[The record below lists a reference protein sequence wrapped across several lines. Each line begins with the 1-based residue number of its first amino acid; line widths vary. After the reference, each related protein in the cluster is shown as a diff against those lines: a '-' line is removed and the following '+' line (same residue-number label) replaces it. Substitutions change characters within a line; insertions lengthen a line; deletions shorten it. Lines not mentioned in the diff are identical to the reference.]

1 MRSVASFALL
11 LLVLV
16 VSLDFLS
23 WSEGVEIERVETLAK
38 RRAHR
43 IRAFSTGWNFRPV
56 RQGITNQFE
65 GALVDDRW
73 YRAGRT
79 SGLRVI
85 SIPPDGGEI
94 LLENFALMGTDV
106 QVDRFIQLISK
117 LPVNTTVILASKQN
131 LGRAYSKERRE
142 SPERV
147 TQRRERIGRML
158 RGMGVRSNP
167 EDFDHLSFVYLC
179 VRRPE
184 GFVPIAEKFSLTRG
198 VGIALNLNEDVSIY
212 DSRQAQ
218 TTIDNRWLLTLKPEL
233 AQGER
238 LFFEGGRRT
247 FKEVGYSALRIE
259 MAPGQG
265 ASVNW
270 DVPEVCEQTITPGT
284 KDTPFAREN
293 IDAQGPV
300 DFEAKL
306 AWKFPG
312 DSELVGLQFILR
324 VNGRRMGDRFIY
336 NDSAEQ
342 ERWILWKESLATDV
356 GPIESVEIEV
366 QRVGEGGAALQA
378 FLTDVQLSAGELYS
392 F

>member
-1 MRSVASFALL
+1 MRSVASFAVL

-16 VSLDFLS
+16 VSFDFLS
-23 WSEGVEIERVETLAK
+23 WSEGVEVERVEALAT

-43 IRAFSTGWNFRPV
+43 IRAFSTGWNFPPV

-73 YRAGRT
+73 CRAGRT
-79 SGLRVI
+79 AGLRVI

-106 QVDRFIQLISK
+106 QVSRFAQLISK
-117 LPVNTTVILASKQN
+117 LPLNSTLILASKQN
-131 LGRAYSKERRE
+131 LGRAHSNERRE
-142 SPERV
+142 SPEKVAR
-147 TQRRERIGRML
+147 RRERIGLLL

-167 EDFDHLSFVYLC
+167 EDFDHLSFVFIC

-184 GFVPIAEKFSLTRG
+184 GFVPIAEKFSRTRG
-198 VGIALNLNEDVSIY
+198 VGIALNLDEDVTVY
-212 DSRQAQ
+212 DSRKAE
-218 TTIDNRWLLTLKPEL
+218 TIIDNRWLLTLKPEL
-233 AQGER
+233 AQGAG
-238 LFFEGGRRT
+238 LFPEGGKRS
-247 FKEVGYSALRIE
+247 FKEVGYPALRVE
-259 MAPGQG
+259 MAPGMG
-265 ASVNW
+265 ASLTWN
-270 DVPEVCEQTITPGT
+270 VPEVCQATITPGT

-293 IDAQGPV
+293 IDAQGSV

-306 AWKFPG
+306 AWKFPE
-312 DSELVGLQFILR
+312 DPELKGLQFILR

-336 NDSAEQ
+336 NDGAEL

-366 QRVGEGGAALQA
+366 LPVGESAAGLEA
-378 FLTDVQLSAGELYS
+378 FVADVQLSAGELYS